1 MTLQEQ
7 NKLRTGNTFYF
18 PELGPAQWEYKDGLM
33 SCHRSYFMRTG
44 HFVRWV
50 YLTGPDGKKV
60 KCARCWSTKDPFR
73 HYFGDWKSW
82 PMVSVP
88 VKVCCLDQDK
98 LKALVAKIA
107 KEEQEALT
115 RFAEEANKRRQATM
129 EAINAGA
136 SLDINTEK

>member
-33 SCHRSYFMRTG
+33 RCHRSYFMRTG

-50 YLTGPDGKKV
+50 YLTGPDGKKT

-107 KEEQEALT
+107 KEEQQMLT
-115 RFAEEANKRRQATM
+115 ECAEKTVERMKATINKISKGGKR
-129 EAINAGA
+129 
-136 SLDINTEK
+136 

>member
-33 SCHRSYFMRTG
+33 RCHRSYFMRTG
-44 HFVRWV
+44 HFIRWV
-50 YLTGPDGKKV
+50 YLTGPGGKRT
-60 KCARCWSTKDPFR
+60 KCARCWSCKDPYR
-73 HYFGDWKSW
+73 HYFGDWQSW

-107 KEEQEALT
+107 KEEQQMLT
-115 RFAEEANKRRQATM
+115 ECAEKTVERMKATINKISKGGKR
-129 EAINAGA
+129 
-136 SLDINTEK
+136 